1 MATKQAPLA
10 QSANSDE
17 VDQINKRLS
26 KILETRLDT
35 DKVNVCIHAQCS
47 FITIT

>member
-1 MATKQAPLA
+1 MSSSKLVLT
-10 QSANSDE
+10 ANTDE

-35 DKVNVCIHAQCS
+35 DKVYYNWMIG
-47 FITIT
+47 